1 MFAQLAST
9 DLKVKR
15 PMQLVNT
22 TSTGARLVWAS
33 AGPARDLAA
42 VVARA
47 TFDIDGDLLVFTPE
61 RPWPAGPDAVETP
74 WGTFPPDAPFP
85 KEGIDVFV
93 LGSAGSLAVCR
104 QSS

>member
-1 MFAQLAST
+1 
-9 DLKVKR
+9 
-15 PMQLVNT
+15 MQLVNT